1 METTA
6 LPRCVREAKKSRGK
20 NWILESLLAL
30 AVMAV
35 ASMPVSIVSTV
46 YLFISAMPMMMEM
59 IGSGSSFFEIYNAVR
74 TYAVSAD
81 STAFLIMLIGEIFL
95 IAGVLIFC
103 LLIEKRTPRG
113 TGLSPRRCIPK
124 YLLGWVLGAAMMA
137 LIAAM
142 CTISGDIRFVPVSEI
157 RFGMILLFLLGY
169 TIQGAAEEFLSRGQH
184 MLGLTR
190 RYGLATAVLLSS
202 ILFGLLHVF
211 NSHFSLLAM
220 INITLSG
227 ICFALITLITDS
239 IFCACA
245 MHTAWNFLQGNVFGF
260 SVSGNP
266 LSPSVL
272 NVTLTAGRGALW
284 TGGAFGPEAGLA
296 ATVVLLLTA
305 LVLFLIF
312 SLKTRRQDNVSAQ

>member
-1 METTA
+1 MDTTS

-30 AVMAV
+30 AVMTV
-35 ASMPVSIVSTV
+35 ASVPVSVVSTI
-46 YLFISAMPMMMEM
+46 YLFFSAMPMMMEM
-59 IGSGSSFFEIYNAVR
+59 IASGSSFFDVYNAVR
-74 TYAVSAD
+74 AYAASSD
-81 STAFLIMLIGEIFL
+81 STFLIMLIGEIFL

-103 LLIEKRTPRG
+103 LLIEKRTPAG
-113 TGLSPRRCIPK
+113 TGLSRRLCVPK
-124 YLLGWVLGAAMMA
+124 YLLGWVLGAVMMS

-142 CTISGDIRFVPVSEI
+142 CALSGDIRFTPVSEI
-157 RFGMILLFLLGY
+157 RYGMILLFLLGY

-202 ILFGLLHVF
+202 VLFGLLHLF

-312 SLKTRRQDNVSAQ
+312 SLKTRRRENVSAQ

>member
-1 METTA
+1 MDTTS

-46 YLFISAMPMMMEM
+46 YLFISAMPMIMEM

-95 IAGVLIFC
+95 IGGVLIFC

-113 TGLSPRRCIPK
+113 TGLSPRGCIPK

-142 CTISGDIRFVPVSEI
+142 CAISGDIRFVPVSEI

-184 MLGLTR
+184 MLGLAR

-202 ILFGLLHVF
+202 VFFGLLHVF

-312 SLKTRRQDNVSAQ
+312 FLKTRQRENVSAQ